1 MPVDEPKWRRRKKAR
16 PGEIV
21 DAALEVF
28 AEKGF
33 AAAKLDDIA
42 HRAGISKPTLY
53 LYFDTKEEI
62 FRAVARAAVASLLEA
77 LVSRAEGLD
86 APFAELAPQLLS
98 RPAKMMEGGRVPAI
112 ARMVIG
118 ESRNFPD
125 LARIWHD
132 DVVASVIGIVTGIIA
147 RAQWRSEVTPGD
159 PRLHAFSL
167 MGPMVMAMLFGEV
180 FGGVAANPPDL
191 PALADQ
197 HARTALRGLLMP
209 MPEETDGWR
218 TK

>member
-1 MPVDEPKWRRRKKAR
+1 MTLGSVNVVAMPDNEPKWRRRKDAR

-42 HRAGISKPTLY
+42 RRAGISKATLY

-62 FRAVARAAVASLLEA
+62 FRAVARAAVASLLGALESPAEA
-77 LVSRAEGLD
+77 SDG
-86 APFAELAPQLLS
+86 PFAELVPRLLS
-98 RPAKMMEGGRVPAI
+98 HAAGMMKGGRMPAI

-125 LARIWHD
+125 LARI
-132 DVVASVIGIVTGIIA
+132 
-147 RAQWRSEVTPGD
+147 
-159 PRLHAFSL
+159 
-167 MGPMVMAMLFGEV
+167 
-180 FGGVAANPPDL
+180 
-191 PALADQ
+191 
-197 HARTALRGLLMP
+197 
-209 MPEETDGWR
+209 
-218 TK
+218 